1 MRKPPKLS
9 LELESD
15 HADSFVIEE
24 LTFNPYVNTMLL
36 PPFSRTE
43 LWIEIVIRCEA
54 SKAGALPQALPVPG
68 IAFRFDASD
77 GGKLRPT
84 VQMGRMSGAG
94 RVDLN
99 ELLYAEMWYSFV
111 LLDGRRDEFM
121 STGYKRSVRVAHP
134 PSLMDGCLFAEDV
147 SPDGLRKVIS
157 PEAVA
162 EIAADTQ
169 QRAFVLRDY
178 LRDYPFDTH
187 WRTGTFRGAASSQIQ
202 VFRSRNDLVIDSS
215 PVEVHPSPLRSQFAC
230 RRLPWSE
237 VEGEQYY
244 TINYA
249 GTCEIEFRAKDY
261 LLKPRFLLGRGRTCA
276 AELAPGE
283 SMRFWVKVESTD
295 GCHWHHDEPRLSVS
309 FVFHCSS
316 GVKSFNSF
324 FRVPRGYLLLDN
336 SYTPLEPYGTP
347 PRLFAIWDAFRQH
360 ECYGYSAKKP
370 FDDSEHLLSCDF
382 HNSRAQFN
390 ATVSIFGIGMLFSL
404 LVSVWW
410 DALKAHKAPV
420 DAAAANASTAASS
433 FVAGIAPLQLLQMTS
448 LSILCLFVG
457 GVIAYRGRR
466 LSRLLLVIA
475 SAAPLAPAVVALG
488 DGGTRWV
495 IGASIASMLLMLCW
509 PRFLGLLE
517 RLHRLAGM
525 RKNDVRHLWRFY
537 VWATYR

>member
-1 MRKPPKLS
+1 MRKPPQLS
-9 LELESD
+9 LALESE

-24 LTFNPYVNTMLL
+24 LTFNPYISTKLL
-36 PPFSRTE
+36 PPFSKTE
-43 LWIEIVIRCEA
+43 LWIEIVIRREET
-54 SKAGALPQALPVPG
+54 KAGASPQALPVPG
-68 IAFRFDASD
+68 IAFRFDAS
-77 GGKLRPT
+77 GSGKQRPT
-84 VQMGRMSGAG
+84 IEIGRMSGAG
-94 RVDLN
+94 LVDLN

-121 STGYKRSVRVAHP
+121 STGYKRSVRIAHP

-147 SPDGLRKVIS
+147 SPDGLRTVIS
-157 PEAVA
+157 PRAVA

-169 QRAFVLRDY
+169 QRAFMLRDY

-187 WRTGTFRGAASSQIQ
+187 WRTGEFRGADAQIP

-215 PVEVHPSPLRSQFAC
+215 PVEVHTSPLRSQFAC

-237 VEGEQYY
+237 GRGKEYY
-244 TINYA
+244 SINYA
-249 GTCEIEFRAKDY
+249 GTCGIEFRAKDY
-261 LLKPRFLLGRGRTCA
+261 LLTPRFLLGRGRTCA
-276 AELAPGE
+276 AVLARGE
-283 SMRFWVKVESTD
+283 SIRFWVKVDSSE

-309 FVFHCSS
+309 FVFRSS
-316 GVKSFNSF
+316 SRIDAFNTF

-336 SYTPLEPYGTP
+336 SYTQLKRYATP

-360 ECYGYSAKKP
+360 ECYGYSEKL
-370 FDDSEHLLSCDF
+370 DLDGSEFLLSCDF

-410 DALKAHKAPV
+410 DALKAYKAPV
-420 DAAAANASTAASS
+420 EAAAASASAGASS
-433 FVAGIAPLQLLQMTS
+433 FVAGVAPLHLLQMTS

-475 SAAPLAPAVVALG
+475 SAAPLAPAVVALD
-488 DGGTRWV
+488 DGGTRWA
-495 IGASIASMLLMLCW
+495 IGASVASMLLMLCW

-517 RLHRLAGM
+517 RLHRLAGA
-525 RKNDVRHLWRFY
+525 RRSDVRHLWRFY
-537 VWATYR
+537 VWATHR